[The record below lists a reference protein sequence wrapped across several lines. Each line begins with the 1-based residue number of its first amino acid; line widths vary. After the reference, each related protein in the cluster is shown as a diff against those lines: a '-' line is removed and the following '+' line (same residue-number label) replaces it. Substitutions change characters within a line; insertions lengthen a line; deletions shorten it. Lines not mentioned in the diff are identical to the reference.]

1 MYRYVIFDFDGT
13 VTDTSEGIVKSFAY
27 SFEAMGREVPD
38 LSDRNKFI
46 GPPLDYS
53 YVTFYGVSEDEAQT
67 YLARYRERY
76 AVKGIYEC
84 ELYNGIK
91 ELLLKLK
98 EKGIRLGVASSKP
111 ERFVNEVAD
120 FLGVR
125 EFFDVTVGIGI
136 GEKTH
141 PTKKELILTAMEKL
155 GAESKDDCLMV
166 GDRFY
171 DIDGAAQAGVKSVG
185 VLWGFGDKNELTNHG
200 ADYIIENPDEL
211 TEIVFHGEH
220 YSE

>member
-1 MYRYVIFDFDGT
+1 MYSFVIFDFDGT

-27 SFEAMGREVPD
+27 SFKEMGREVPD

-53 YVTFYGVSEDEAQT
+53 YVKYYGVSEDEAQL
-67 YLARYRERY
+67 YLAKYRERY
-76 AVKGIYEC
+76 SVKGIYEC
-84 ELYNGIK
+84 ELYDGMK
-91 ELLLKLK
+91 EILALFK
-98 EKGIRLGVASSKP
+98 EKGIKLGVASSKP
-111 ERFVNEVAD
+111 ERFVNEVAE

-136 GEKTH
+136 GEKVH

-155 GAESKDDCLMV
+155 GAENKDDCLMV

-171 DIDGAAQAGVKSVG
+171 DIDGAKQAGVKSVG
-185 VLWGFGDKNELTNHG
+185 VLWGFGDKDEFVDHG
-200 ADYIIENPDEL
+200 ADFIIEKPENL
-211 TEIVFHGEH
+211 AEILIHG
-220 YSE
+220 